1 MADAYPTTASKAPEG
16 ATGVL
21 VLSSG
26 EVVWGR
32 GFGAEGAAVGEVCF
46 HTAMTGYQEIM
57 TDPSFAGQMV
67 TFTFP
72 HIGNVGANADDI
84 EADNPHALGMI
95 VREDVT
101 GPSNFRSVERLDAW
115 MAKHG
120 RIGLSGVDTRALTR
134 RIRAGG
140 APNAVIAH
148 AADGVFDVP
157 ALLAMAQ
164 AWPGLEGM
172 DLAIEVS
179 TAMDY
184 GWAGGVWNLGAGYE
198 ESPSRL
204 RVSGRSA
211 PRADLND
218 PGDRS
223 PETGLGEGL
232 SANAAPAVEDSPSRE
247 REGSAKR
254 PHVVAIDY
262 GSKRNIFR
270 NLVAAGADVSVV
282 PAGATFDE
290 VMALNPDGIFLS
302 NGPGDPAATG
312 IYAVPVIRQLLETG
326 KPLFG
331 ICLGHQLLGLAVGAT
346 TTKMFQGHRGANHP
360 VQRLSDGAV
369 EITSMN
375 HGFAVERASLPASV
389 RETHVS
395 LFDGSNAGLELTDR
409 PAFSVQ
415 YHPEASPG
423 PQDSLYLFE
432 KFVGMLNAKEAN

>member
-140 APNAVIAH
+140 APNALLAH

-184 GWAGGVWNLGAGYE
+184 GWAGGVWNLGAGYDT
-198 ESPSRL
+198 
-204 RVSGRSA
+204 SA
-211 PRADLND
+211 PLPFRGGAGGGAVPQASDTPAAHVPTPN
-218 PGDRS
+218 PS
-223 PETGLGEGL
+223 AEGEGL
-232 SANAAPAVEDSPSRE
+232 KKA
-247 REGSAKR
+247 R

-270 NLVAAGADVSVV
+270 NLVRAGADVSVV

-290 VMALNPDGIFLS
+290 VMALEPDGIFLS

-432 KFVGMLNAKEAN
+432 KFVGMLGVAAE